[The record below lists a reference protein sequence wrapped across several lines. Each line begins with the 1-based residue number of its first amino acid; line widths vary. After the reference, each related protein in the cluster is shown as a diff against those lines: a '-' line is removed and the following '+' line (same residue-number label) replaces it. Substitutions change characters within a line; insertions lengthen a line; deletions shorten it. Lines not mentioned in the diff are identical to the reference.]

1 MRIALCLE
9 QEGVIVTFYL
19 ALIVI
24 GKKFTADDLRRT
36 EIESAT
42 SDGFQSVVRDAHFIN
57 RQVLVGEDLQLVLA
71 HIRFVT
77 VEVEINVIRQIH
89 RAGLIDRGAVGYRNT
104 IIVSQAILHGSAKMA
119 REALIAIVRR

>member
-42 SDGFQSVVRDAHFIN
+42 SDGFQSV
-57 RQVLVGEDLQLVLA
+57 
-71 HIRFVT
+71 
-77 VEVEINVIRQIH
+77 
-89 RAGLIDRGAVGYRNT
+89 
-104 IIVSQAILHGSAKMA
+104 M
-119 REALIAIVRR
+119 RRICSLC

>member
-119 REALIAIVRR
+119 GKP